1 MRCPHGEEIRESRLY
16 GLRRFVH
23 PDGGD
28 CELLDR
34 MKVSCEEIARAYM
47 VSALKASWDDYNLRS
62 VYAAYKISPASRF
75 FYLERIVRLKAE
87 DFPAAFKPVALAL
100 QSEDEAALQGLYLM
114 ELYFA
119 FAGICERISAVNP
132 GVTQSSLYRF
142 LGETGEKRVLSQE
155 SGVTREYGRKLRECF
170 GFYENRL
177 RLPEN
182 LVPKGGEEKIR

>member
-1 MRCPHGEEIRESRLY
+1 MRCPHGEEIRESWFY

-28 CELLDR
+28 CELLNR
-34 MKVSCEEIARAYM
+34 MEVSCEEIAQAYM
-47 VSALKASWDDYNLRS
+47 ASALKGPWDDYNLRA
-62 VYAAYKISPASRF
+62 VYAAYKISPVSRF
-75 FYLERIVRLKAE
+75 FYLERIARLKAG
-87 DFPAAFKPVALAL
+87 DFPSAFKPVALVL
-100 QSEDEAALQGLYLM
+100 QSEDEAAIQGLYLM

-132 GVTQSSLYRF
+132 AVTQSSLYHF
-142 LGETGEKRVLSQE
+142 LGEVGGKRVLSQE
-155 SGVTREYGRKLRECF
+155 SGTTREYGRKLRECF

-182 LVPKGGEEKIR
+182 LVPKGGAEEIR